1 MSSRSVSSFSY
12 SRLQSKFLSPQPQSY
27 ALSYLQNTESAAIN
41 NSPLTTVPS
50 FRYTGSGLKS
60 ISKPKTLNFRLKKQG
75 PIAGIIIT
83 LVTIVLGIIFGLSS
97 SLGTAIEEVM
107 TRATDSQY
115 ISYTKSTNQ
124 LMRETLSAKRPL
136 SPYMEKRFKKQGIEV
151 KKLEKGYEL
160 EFSNK
165 TINSDNFEQ
174 VMKSDLSF
182 REAFTKAKRGRAAN
196 FFDKA
201 SDKIFKKLHLTHNIF
216 QDYKQTG
223 NHQTDKSNYDQTMT
237 KHFSGETYTKL
248 NSVSDQNT
256 DQPDQAKRA
265 ANGDSVSSQNVA
277 GDSPRSKA
285 HSFLS
290 DTAGKVSSAGGIGCA
305 ALAVGNLINVAIAA
319 NQIYQSINFF
329 STNIENQSK
338 TKAGDGNQANLN
350 QFLNFMT
357 TSTTA
362 SYVDAKTGQEK
373 KITGSPL
380 ESNGMKLA
388 MAGSK
393 PSKSQMQ
400 NFSIESPFTTAQ
412 NTITTAGYS
421 LAACATVRTAGAII
435 SLASLAA
442 GGGFI
447 KATIGI
453 FSRNV
458 LIKTGIKAGVVSLLA
473 VMIPY
478 IAKTMFTNP
487 YESSK
492 GVPAGEFFASGAS
505 ATNSRLARSANG
517 DSVASAAKI
526 QAFYQASQPVLA
538 AEAALNRQH
547 LNHFDTKNPDTF
559 FGSIFTK
566 FASVFNAHKSPFQSF
581 RTFTNLA
588 DQSIRSISNANA
600 ISGENASYLTTF
612 GDCPKLESIG
622 VKGDIYCNSITVS
635 DLSTTSIPSDDSSFQ
650 QIINRN
656 LENNQIKD
664 NSELAKYVLFC
675 NERDSPFGIVDA
687 NISNALNTSFGS
699 VGDNLPII
707 EDFVD
712 IINAGEDLA
721 NKDWATGKNCVN
733 SESNPRW
740 NSEFKYYNEWIRRQ
754 RILDQMNGP
763 SSNSENPV
771 TSFKNNYEKTHP
783 LDNSPAGYLARISGL
798 TKQTADSI
806 LSIIAYF
813 DYLHQYQPQTA
824 TAFVGKRTHPQTAFK
839 FKSNL
844 LSVFPLL
851 ISNPKFQ
858 TYQNLRYRNLIV

>member
-1 MSSRSVSSFSY
+1 MRSRSASSFSY
-12 SRLQSKFLSPQPQSY
+12 SHLQPNFLSPKHPSD
-27 ALSYLQNTESAAIN
+27 ARLFLQNAEFFATA
-41 NSPLTTVPS
+41 NSSLTTVPS
-50 FRYTGSGLKS
+50 FRYTGSGIKPLSKS
-60 ISKPKTLNFRLKKQG
+60 KALGFRFKKQG

-97 SLGTAIEEVM
+97 SLGTAIEEVV
-107 TRATDSQY
+107 TRSTDSQY

-124 LMRETLSAKRPL
+124 LMKETLASKRPL
-136 SPYMEKRFKKQGIEV
+136 SPYLEKRFKKQGIEV
-151 KKLEKGYEL
+151 KKLAKGYEL
-160 EFSNK
+160 EFSGK
-165 TINSDNFEQ
+165 TITSDNFEQ

-201 SDKIFKKLHLTHNIF
+201 SDQIFKKLHLTHNIF

-223 NHQTDKSNYDQTMT
+223 NHQTDKSNYDQIMT
-237 KHFSGETYTKL
+237 KHFSGEADTKL

-256 DQPDQAKRA
+256 DQPDQTKRA
-265 ANGDSVSSQNVA
+265 TNGDSVSSQNVA
-277 GDSPRSKA
+277 GDSPRTKA
-285 HSFLS
+285 HNFLS

-350 QFLNFMT
+350 HFLNFMT
-357 TSTTA
+357 APATA
-362 SYVDAKTGQEK
+362 TYVDSKTGQEQ

-380 ESNGMKLA
+380 EANGMKLV

-393 PSKSQMQ
+393 PNQSQVQ
-400 NFSIESPFTTAQ
+400 NFSIESPFMTAQ
-412 NTITTAGYS
+412 NAITTAGYS
-421 LAACATVRTAGAII
+421 LAACATIRTAGAII

-458 LIKTGIKAGVVSLLA
+458 LIKTGFKAGVVSLLA
-473 VMIPY
+473 VMIPH

-526 QAFYQASQPVLA
+526 QAFYQASQPILA
-538 AEAALNRQH
+538 AESELNRRYSDP
-547 LNHFDTKNPDTF
+547 FDIHNPNTF
-559 FGSIFTK
+559 LGSIFTK
-566 FASVFNAHKSPFQSF
+566 FASAFNQRQPLFQSLQ
-581 RTFTNLA
+581 TFTNLTN
-588 DQSIRSISNANA
+588 QSLRSVSNANA
-600 ISGENASYLTTF
+600 VNGENASYLTTF
-612 GDCPKLESIG
+612 GNCPKLESIG
-622 VKGDIYCNSITVS
+622 VKGDIYCNPITVS
-635 DLSTTSIPSDDSSFQ
+635 DLSTTSIPSDDANFQ
-650 QIINRN
+650 HIINNN
-656 LENNQIKD
+656 LENGQIKD

-687 NISNALNTSFGS
+687 NISNALNTSFGT

-712 IINAGEDLA
+712 IVNAGEDLA
-721 NKDWATGKNCVN
+721 HKDWSTGKNCVN

-754 RILDQMNGP
+754 RISEQMQGP

-771 TSFKNNYEKTHP
+771 TSFKHNYEKEHP

-798 TKQTADSI
+798 TKQTAENI

-813 DYLHQYQPQTA
+813 DYLHQYKPQTV
-824 TAFVGKRTHPQTAFK
+824 TAFLNQKTNSQKSYH
-839 FKSNL
+839 FKSIFPSIFPPL
-844 LSVFPLL
+844 LSNL
-851 ISNPKFQ
+851 KFS
-858 TYQNLRYRNLIV
+858 TYENLRYRNLIV